1 MTYITRRCHERLIS
15 NSFVEY
21 DLKAKRQNN
30 RKHEY
35 TVPPM
40 PRLQLGA
47 SLSEKLAEA
56 LETSI
61 REGKLKTGEK
71 LPTENALVEKYG
83 VSRTVVREAFSRL
96 KTLGLI
102 ETRQGSGAFVKAH
115 PHTETVKLK
124 LKPDGSVDAV
134 LKVVEVRRALEAES
148 AALAA
153 ERRTTK
159 SLQKIKQAMRA
170 LDKAVANGG
179 DGVSED
185 VAFHAA
191 IAQAANNPFLLDT
204 LSYLNQF
211 LENATRVTRA
221 NEATRTDL
229 EDAVRNEHE
238 AILQAIEAGDVKAAR
253 QAGTKHM
260 LNAAKRIGNADPIFW
275 TSQGRALANR
285 LRTDLKD
292 TQPIQQHKKSKI

>member
-1 MTYITRRCHERLIS
+1 
-15 NSFVEY
+15 
-21 DLKAKRQNN
+21 
-30 RKHEY
+30 
-35 TVPPM
+35 M
-40 PRLQLGA
+40 PRIQLGA
-47 SLSEKLAEA
+47 SLSEKLAQT

-61 REGKLKTGEK
+61 REGKLGVGEK

-96 KTLGLI
+96 KTLCLI
-102 ETRQGSGAFVKAH
+102 ETRQGSGAFVKKS
-115 PHTETVKLK
+115 PQPDTKKLK
-124 LKPDGSVDAV
+124 LIPDGSVDAV

-153 ERRTTK
+153 ERRTAK

-170 LDKAVANGG
+170 LDKAVVSGG
-179 DGVSED
+179 DGVTED

-191 IAQAANNPFLLDT
+191 IAQAAGNPFLLDT
-204 LSYLNQF
+204 LAYLNQF

-229 EDAVRNEHE
+229 EDAVRNEHL
-238 AILQAIEAGDVKAAR
+238 AIVQAIEAGDAKAAR
-253 QAGTKHM
+253 LAGTKHM
-260 LNAAKRIGNADPIFW
+260 LNAAKRIDNADPAFW

-285 LRTDLKD
+285 LR
-292 TQPIQQHKKSKI
+292 KKLTGQKVTAKAAT

>member
-1 MTYITRRCHERLIS
+1 
-15 NSFVEY
+15 
-21 DLKAKRQNN
+21 
-30 RKHEY
+30 
-35 TVPPM
+35 M
-40 PRLQLGA
+40 PRIQLGA
-47 SLSEKLAEA
+47 SLSEKLAQT

-71 LPTENALVEKYG
+71 LPTENALVTKYG

-102 ETRQGSGAFVKAH
+102 ETRQGSGAFVKAL
-115 PHTETVKLK
+115 PQPDQGKLN
-124 LKPDGSVDAV
+124 LIPDGSVDAV

-153 ERRTTK
+153 ERRTPQ
-159 SLQKIKQAMRA
+159 SLQKIKNAMRA
-170 LDKAVANGG
+170 LDKAVASGG

-185 VAFHAA
+185 VAFHEA

-221 NEATRTDL
+221 NEATRADL
-229 EDAVRNEHE
+229 EDAVRNEHH
-238 AILQAIEAGDVKAAR
+238 AIVKAIEIGDIKAAR
-253 QAGTKHM
+253 LAGTKHM
-260 LNAAKRIGNADPIFW
+260 LNAAKRIGNADPVFW
-275 TSQGRALANR
+275 TSQGRALASR
-285 LRTDLKD
+285 LRNDLIS
-292 TQPIQQHKKSKI
+292 QPSGKTFKKIKI

>member
-1 MTYITRRCHERLIS
+1 
-15 NSFVEY
+15 
-21 DLKAKRQNN
+21 
-30 RKHEY
+30 
-35 TVPPM
+35 M
-40 PRLQLGA
+40 PRIQLGV
-47 SLSEKLAEA
+47 SLSEKLAQT

-61 REGKLKTGEK
+61 RERKLTAGEK

-102 ETRQGSGAFVKAH
+102 ETRQGSGAFVKKL
-115 PHTETVKLK
+115 PPPDVGKLK
-124 LKPDGSVDAV
+124 LIPDGSVDAV

-153 ERRTTK
+153 ERRTPQ

-170 LDKAVANGG
+170 LDKAVASGG

-191 IAQAANNPFLLDT
+191 IAHAANNPFLLDT

-211 LENATRVTRA
+211 LEKATRVTRA
-221 NEATRTDL
+221 NEATRADL
-229 EDAVRNEHE
+229 EDAVRNEHL
-238 AILQAIEAGDVKAAR
+238 AILQAIEKGDAKAAR
-253 QAGTKHM
+253 MAGTKHM
-260 LNAAKRIGNADPIFW
+260 LNAAKRIDNADPVFW
-275 TSQGRALANR
+275 TSQGLALANR
-285 LRTDLKD
+285 LRTPLAPKSA
-292 TQPIQQHKKSKI
+292 KKRASTTKV

>member
-1 MTYITRRCHERLIS
+1 MPL
-15 NSFVEY
+15 SFVAY
-21 DLKAKRQNN
+21 DLKTTTL
-30 RKHEY
+30 H
-35 TVPPM
+35 PPTLTM
-40 PRLQLGA
+40 SRIQLGA
-47 SLSEKLAEA
+47 SLSEKLAQT
-56 LETSI
+56 LEKSI
-61 REGKLKTGEK
+61 RQGTLKTGEK
-71 LPTENALVEKYG
+71 LPTENALVDTHG

-102 ETRQGSGAFVKAH
+102 ETRQGSGSFVKAL
-115 PHTETVKLK
+115 PQPDARKLK
-124 LKPDGSVDAV
+124 LIPDGSVDAV

-153 ERRTTK
+153 ERGTTK

-170 LDKAVANGG
+170 LDKAVASGG

-221 NEATRTDL
+221 NEATRADL
-229 EDAVRNEHE
+229 EEAVRHEHQ
-238 AILQAIEAGDVKAAR
+238 AIIDAIEASDVKAAR
-253 QAGTKHM
+253 IAGTKHM
-260 LNAAKRIGNADPIFW
+260 LNAAKRIGNADPSFW
-275 TSQGRALANR
+275 SSQGRALANR
-285 LRTDLKD
+285 LRRDLHTK
-292 TQPIQQHKKSKI
+292 PAGIPPKKSKL

>member
-1 MTYITRRCHERLIS
+1 MPL
-15 NSFVEY
+15 SFVAY
-21 DLKAKRQNN
+21 DLK
-30 RKHEY
+30 
-35 TVPPM
+35 TTTLPPPTPTM
-40 PRLQLGA
+40 SRIQLGA
-47 SLSEKLAEA
+47 SLSEKLAQT
-56 LETSI
+56 LEKSI
-61 REGKLKTGEK
+61 RQGKLATGEK
-71 LPTENALVEKYG
+71 LPTENAIVDTHG

-102 ETRQGSGAFVKAH
+102 ETRQGSGSFVKAL
-115 PHTETVKLK
+115 PAPDAKKLK
-124 LKPDGSVDAV
+124 LIPDGSVDAV

-170 LDKAVANGG
+170 LDKAVASGG

-221 NEATRTDL
+221 NEATRADL
-229 EDAVRNEHE
+229 EDAARDEHQ
-238 AILQAIEAGDVKAAR
+238 AIIDAIEAGDVKAAR
-253 QAGTKHM
+253 IAGTKHM
-260 LNAAKRIGNADPIFW
+260 LNAAKRIGNADPSFW
-275 TSQGRALANR
+275 SSQGRALANR
-285 LRTDLKD
+285 LRRDLNTKPAD
-292 TQPIQQHKKSKI
+292 IPPTKSKL

>member
-1 MTYITRRCHERLIS
+1 MSRI
-15 NSFVEY
+15 
-21 DLKAKRQNN
+21 K
-30 RKHEY
+30 
-35 TVPPM
+35 
-40 PRLQLGA
+40 LGA
-47 SLSEKLAEA
+47 SLSEKLAQT
-56 LETSI
+56 LETNI
-61 REGKLKTGEK
+61 REGKLETGGK

-102 ETRQGSGAFVKAH
+102 ETRQGSGAFVKTL
-115 PHTETVKLK
+115 PRPETGKLK
-124 LKPDGSVDAV
+124 LIPDGSVDAV

-153 ERRTTK
+153 ERRTTQ

-170 LDKAVANGG
+170 IDKAVAHGG

-191 IAQAANNPFLLDT
+191 IAEAANNPFLLDT

-221 NEATRTDL
+221 NEATRADL
-229 EDAVRNEHE
+229 EDAVRDEH
-238 AILQAIEAGDVKAAR
+238 QAIFKAIEMGDIKAAR
-253 QAGTKHM
+253 LAGTKHM
-260 LNAAKRIGNADPIFW
+260 LNAAKRIGNADPVFW

-285 LRTDLKD
+285 LRKTLSTK
-292 TQPIQQHKKSKI
+292 PANSLPKKIKI

>member
-1 MTYITRRCHERLIS
+1 MS
-15 NSFVEY
+15 
-21 DLKAKRQNN
+21 LKIPHQTS
-30 RKHEY
+30 H
-35 TVPPM
+35 TFTM
-40 PRLQLGA
+40 PRIQLGA
-47 SLSEKLAEA
+47 SLSEKLAQT

-71 LPTENALVEKYG
+71 LPTENALVTKYG

-102 ETRQGSGAFVKAH
+102 ETRQGSGAFVKAL
-115 PHTETVKLK
+115 PQPDQGKLN
-124 LKPDGSVDAV
+124 LIPDGSVDAV

-153 ERRTTK
+153 ERRTPQ
-159 SLQKIKQAMRA
+159 SLQKIKNAMRA
-170 LDKAVANGG
+170 LDKAVASGG

-185 VAFHAA
+185 VAFHEA

-221 NEATRTDL
+221 NEATRADL
-229 EDAVRNEHE
+229 EDAVRNEHH
-238 AILQAIEAGDVKAAR
+238 AIVKAIEIGDIKAAR
-253 QAGTKHM
+253 LAGTKHM
-260 LNAAKRIGNADPIFW
+260 LNAAKRIGNADPVFW
-275 TSQGRALANR
+275 TSQGRALASR
-285 LRTDLKD
+285 LRNDLIS
-292 TQPIQQHKKSKI
+292 QPSGKTFKKIKI

>member
-1 MTYITRRCHERLIS
+1 MPL
-15 NSFVEY
+15 SFVAY
-21 DLKAKRQNN
+21 DLKTTTLHLPTLTMSRI
-30 RKHEY
+30 
-35 TVPPM
+35 
-40 PRLQLGA
+40 QLGA
-47 SLSEKLAEA
+47 SLSEKLAQT
-56 LETSI
+56 LEKSI
-61 REGKLKTGEK
+61 RQGTLKTGEK
-71 LPTENALVEKYG
+71 LPTENALVDTHG

-102 ETRQGSGAFVKAH
+102 ETRQGSGSFVKAL
-115 PHTETVKLK
+115 PQPDARKLK
-124 LKPDGSVDAV
+124 LIPDGSVDAV

-159 SLQKIKQAMRA
+159 SLQKIKQAMSA
-170 LDKAVANGG
+170 LDKAVASGG

-221 NEATRTDL
+221 NEATRADL
-229 EDAVRNEHE
+229 EEAVRHEHQ
-238 AILQAIEAGDVKAAR
+238 AIIDAIEASDVKAAR
-253 QAGTKHM
+253 IAGTKHM
-260 LNAAKRIGNADPIFW
+260 LNAAKRIGNADPAFW
-275 TSQGRALANR
+275 SSQGRALANR
-285 LRTDLKD
+285 LRRDLNTK
-292 TQPIQQHKKSKI
+292 PAGIPPKKPKL